1 MGIDGRP
8 VAVVPDPHPEAD
20 LFIRSDQ
27 YSFVKAGVPSVFGNV
42 GFTAGSAEDRLLT
55 QWQRDRYH
63 APSDDLE
70 QPING
75 NTVSAFSDFTED
87 MALKVD
93 IVSSNEACAFA
104 AICLLISWTPA
115 AQICPDLTTASML
128 P

>member
-70 QPING
+70 QPINV
-75 NTVSAFSDFTED
+75 NTVSAFSDFTE
-87 MALKVD
+87 ALIRRVANQSEPPRWKP
-93 IVSSNEACAFA
+93 SSRFR
-104 AICLLISWTPA
+104 PA
-115 AQICPDLTTASML
+115 DVQPAH
-128 P
+128 